1 MEQPHAG
8 GGSPTPAL
16 SSCTQS
22 FSPWRAATSWGFC
35 CPRELLVGM
44 GSKGG
49 GGNPS
54 VGLAYGK
61 CMELGL
67 LEAGEADRAQL
78 FHSDRD
84 FCSQA

>member
-1 MEQPHAG
+1 MLG
-8 GGSPTPAL
+8 CG
-16 SSCTQS
+16 
-22 FSPWRAATSWGFC
+22 AAPRRRWEPNTCPLLLHPKLLLVEGFC

-61 CMELGL
+61 CMEWGL

>member
-1 MEQPHAG
+1 MLG
-8 GGSPTPAL
+8 CG
-16 SSCTQS
+16 
-22 FSPWRAATSWGFC
+22 AAPRRRWEPNTCPLLLHPKLLPVEGFC

-61 CMELGL
+61 CMEWGL